1 MQNIASSIHFKKK
14 KRFIPD
20 YLKSMVNVAWRF
32 KTTNTKTIV
41 DISHD
46 EDIWTDNH
54 ENRKLIPYSYTF
66 KLKAK

>member
-1 MQNIASSIHFKKK
+1 
-14 KRFIPD
+14 
-20 YLKSMVNVAWRF
+20 MVNVAWRF